1 MSGLARGERLTGA
14 AAGETFTVRSLM
26 TPSVQPPFDSVES
39 AIADIAAGRLVIV
52 TDDENRENEG
62 DLIMAAEKATP
73 DTVNMM
79 IRYGSGIVCVPTV
92 EPQLRRLGLGPMVAR
107 NRESHRTDFTVSVD
121 AADGISTGISAYDRT
136 RTIRLL
142 ADPTTRPEQLVQPG
156 HVFPLRAR
164 PGGVLERA
172 GHTEAA
178 VDLATLAG
186 LSPMGVLCELVN
198 DDGTV
203 QRVPQ
208 LIEFQRKFGLKMI
221 SIAALIE
228 YRARRDQ
235 LVELVM
241 RQPFSSEYGQ
251 FTLHLFKN
259 RLDGRHHVAL
269 SMGALGPEPILVRV
283 HSENVL
289 SDVFRA
295 KGMHGHQLLT
305 DSLETVA
312 REGRGVVL
320 YMQPSSP
327 ADVLLGSLAA
337 TPGEA
342 PPPMS
347 LRDYGIG
354 AQILS
359 GLGLSKIRLLSSSS
373 RKVIALDGYGLEIVE
388 QVIPRAAS

>member
-1 MSGLARGERLTGA
+1 
-14 AAGETFTVRSLM
+14 M
-26 TPSVQPPFDSVES
+26 TASVAPPFDPVES
-39 AIADIAAGRLVIV
+39 ALADIAAGRLVIV
-52 TDDENRENEG
+52 TDDESRENEG

-73 DTVNMM
+73 ETVNMM

-107 NRESHRTDFTVSVD
+107 NRESQRTDFTASVD
-121 AADGISTGISAYDRT
+121 AAEGISTGISAYDRT
-136 RTIRLL
+136 QTIRLL
-142 ADPTTRPEQLVQPG
+142 ADTKTRPDQLVQPG

-178 VDLATLAG
+178 VDLAVLAG

-203 QRVPQ
+203 QRLPQ
-208 LIEFQRKFGLKMI
+208 LVEFKQRFGLKMI

-235 LVELVM
+235 LVELVLS
-241 RQPFSSEYGQ
+241 QPFASEFGA
-251 FTLHLFKN
+251 FTLHVFKS

-269 SMGALGPEPILVRV
+269 TIGTLGPEPVLVRV

-305 DSLETVA
+305 DSLAAVA
-312 REGRGVVL
+312 RAGCGVVL
-320 YMQPSSP
+320 YMQPANP
-327 ADVLLGSLAA
+327 GEVLVRCLTSK
-337 TPGEA
+337 PGEA
-342 PPPMS
+342 PPPMDF
-347 LRDYGIG
+347 RDYGLG
-354 AQILS
+354 AQILAA
-359 GLGLSKIRLLSSSS
+359 LGLRKIRLLSSNT
-373 RKVIALDGYGLEIVE
+373 RKVVGLDGYGLEIVE
-388 QVIPRAAS
+388 QITPSSMS